1 MIIGT
6 GIDIVELA
14 RVQRLIDLYGDRFLK
29 KIFSGEELHYAFS
42 KIKPLPS
49 LAARFA
55 AKEAFIKAVGHR
67 LEIKPEWTYIA
78 VTVGSNQHPVFNLDN
93 DLQRQ
98 LAGIHLWLSLS
109 HEKHWAVAV
118 VVAEKKS

>member
-14 RVQRLIDLYGDRFLK
+14 RIQRMIDLYGDRFLK
-29 KIFSGEELHYAFS
+29 RIYSPAELEYAFS

-67 LEIKPEWTYIA
+67 LSRNPEWSDVA
-78 VTVGSNQHPVFNLDN
+78 VLAGSDQRPVFTLEKYILEPLNN
-93 DLQRQ
+93 
-98 LAGIHLWLSLS
+98 INLWLSLS
-109 HEKHWAVAV
+109 HEKHWAAAV
-118 VVAEKKS
+118 VVAEM

>member
-14 RVQRLIDLYGDRFLK
+14 RIQRLIDLYGDRFLK
-29 KIFSGEELHYAFS
+29 KVYSGKELDYAFS
-42 KIKPLPS
+42 KTKPLPS

-55 AKEAFIKAVGHR
+55 AKEAFIKAVGHC
-67 LEIKPEWTYIA
+67 LSVKPDWTDIS
-78 VTVGSNQHPVFNLDN
+78 VLSGSDQRPVFSFDN
-93 DLQRQ
+93 HLLQQ
-98 LAGIHLWLSLS
+98 LAGIQLWLSLS

-118 VVAEKKS
+118 VVAEK

>member
-14 RVQRLIDLYGDRFLK
+14 RIQRMIDLYGDRFLK
-29 KIFSGEELHYAFS
+29 RIYSPDELDYAFS

-55 AKEAFIKAVGHR
+55 AKEAFIKAVGYR
-67 LEIKPEWTYIA
+67 LSGNPEWSDVA
-78 VTVGSNQHPVFNLDN
+78 VLSGVD
-93 DLQRQ
+93 QRPGFTLNKKLSEQ
-98 LAGIHLWLSLS
+98 LRDVNLWLSLS
-109 HEKHWAVAV
+109 HEKHWATAV
-118 VVAEKKS
+118 VVAEMV

>member
-14 RVQRLIDLYGDRFLK
+14 RIQRMIDLYGDRFLK
-29 KIFSGEELHYAFS
+29 RIYSPAELDYAFS

-55 AKEAFIKAVGHR
+55 AKEAFIKAIGHR
-67 LEIKPEWTYIA
+67 LSGNPEWSDVA
-78 VTVGSNQHPVFNLDN
+78 VLSGPD
-93 DLQRQ
+93 QRPGFTLEKKLSEQ
-98 LAGIHLWLSLS
+98 LRDVNLWLSLS
-109 HEKHWAVAV
+109 HEKHWATAV
-118 VVAEKKS
+118 VVAEKV

>member
-14 RVQRLIDLYGDRFLK
+14 RIQRLIDLYGGHFLR
-29 KIFSGEELHYAFS
+29 KIYSSEEIDYAFS

-67 LEIKPEWTYIA
+67 LSFKPEWTHIA
-78 VTVGSNQHPVFNLDN
+78 VKAGSDQRPEFNLEEN
-93 DLQRQ
+93 MRIQ
-98 LAGIHLWLSLS
+98 LTGIDLWLSLS

-118 VVAEKKS
+118 VVAEK